1 VIPAVPTVLVVDDEE
16 KILDIVKSYLEKS
29 GYEALCAGTGREAMA
44 FLKARTVS
52 LILLDLMLPDF
63 TGEELCRK
71 VRSMPGPI
79 SDVPIIMMT
88 AKVDEASVIRGLNLG
103 ADDYVTKPFSPRQL
117 MARVAAILRRN
128 QYPSRRSQYPL
139 RRSGTSGGTGP
150 QENCVLSA
158 GGLRVDQE
166 NRRVSRNGEDI
177 ALTPN
182 EYKILILLMSSP
194 RKIFTREEIISAVK
208 SDEYDGF
215 DRAVDSHIKNLRQK
229 IEDDSKSPRYVLT
242 VYGMGYRF
250 GEEVI

>member
-1 VIPAVPTVLVVDDEE
+1 MNTVLVVDDEP
-16 KILDIVKSYLEKS
+16 KILDIVRSYLEKS
-29 GYEALCAGTGREAMA
+29 GYRAICAGTGKEAMTL
-44 FLKARTVS
+44 LKSHTVS

-71 VRSMPGPI
+71 VRAV

-88 AKVDEASVIRGLNLG
+88 AKVDEESIIRGLNLG

-117 MARVAAILRRN
+117 MARVAAA
-128 QYPSRRSQYPL
+128 L
-139 RRSGTSGGTGP
+139 RRSGTGGEIGT
-150 QENCVLSA
+150 QKNRILSA
-158 GGLRVDQE
+158 GDLVVDQK
-166 NRRVSRNGEDI
+166 NRRVSRKGEDL

-182 EYKILILLMSSP
+182 EYKILTLLMSSP
-194 RKIFTREEIISAVK
+194 RKIFTREEIISGVK

-229 IEDDSKSPRYVLT
+229 IEADSKSPRYILT

-250 GEEVI
+250 GEEVIQ

>member
-1 VIPAVPTVLVVDDEE
+1 MIPAKPTAMPTILVVDDEE

-29 GYEALCAGTGREAMA
+29 GYEALCAGTGKEAMA
-44 FLKARTVS
+44 LLKSHAVS

-71 VRSMPGPI
+71 VRSMPPPI
-79 SDVPIIMMT
+79 AGVPIIMMT

-117 MARVAAILRRN
+117 MARVAAILRR
-128 QYPSRRSQYPL
+128 
-139 RRSGTSGGTGP
+139 SGVSGGTDP
-150 QENCVLSA
+150 QKNCVLSA
-158 GGLRVDQE
+158 RYLTVDQE

-177 ALTPN
+177 TLTPN
-182 EYKILILLMSSP
+182 EYKILSLLMSSP

-229 IEDDSKSPRYVLT
+229 IEEDSKSPRYVLT

-250 GEEVI
+250 GEEVR